1 MAAVTLT
8 NANNG
13 ASIEAR
19 LGDEIV
25 LRLPENATTGYRW
38 HIDQADGLAEQKIAE
53 QQVESF
59 PPDPNPQ
66 FGRGGVREFRFRASG
81 PGTARLELKRWR
93 EWEGES
99 SVVERFTVDINL
111 TG

>member
-1 MAAVTLT
+1 MAVVTLT

-13 ASIEAR
+13 QLIEAR

-25 LRLPENATTGYRW
+25 LPLPENATTGYRW
-38 HIDQADGLAEQKIAE
+38 HIDRADGLAEQEIAK
-53 QQVESF
+53 QQVDSE
-59 PPDPNPQ
+59 PGPNPQ
-66 FGRGGVREFRFRASG
+66 FGRGGIREFRFRATR

-99 SVVERFTVDINL
+99 SVVERFAVDIKL
-111 TG
+111 AG